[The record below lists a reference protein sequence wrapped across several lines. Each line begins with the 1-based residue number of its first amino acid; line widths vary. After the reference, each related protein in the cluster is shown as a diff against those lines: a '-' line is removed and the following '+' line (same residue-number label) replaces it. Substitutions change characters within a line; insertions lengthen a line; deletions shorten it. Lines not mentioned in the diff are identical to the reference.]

1 MQDINFDAITPDE
14 FNQWLNQ
21 SIHGFRFRQLM
32 PVANR
37 QTKFA
42 KSTDEERAVFRLFA
56 NAVKSN
62 RDDWV
67 YDFDAHNLR
76 DKALFFVD
84 AYNGFLAEQDKSYN
98 PVIKWSS
105 SLRDRFHR
113 GETITYNDGNRV
125 RSLWRPFIVKSLF
138 AEAIMN
144 DRLTRNHYEMFG
156 SDLQQPNKVINFCTN
171 GKDFYV
177 LATNKP
183 SDFHFT
189 GDTQCLPLYRYI
201 ADGERVGNITD
212 WAVREFNEHCRD
224 VLGDY
229 YQETY
234 GGGGITAE
242 DIFAYTYA
250 VLHDPGYRHD
260 YGVDLLR
267 EFPRLPFYKDFPDW
281 VRMGKELLDCHL
293 GFETAAPY
301 ALERREKESAPA
313 KGVRPVL
320 RVDKEKGVITL
331 DEGTTLLGVP
341 ESVWEYKLGSRSALE
356 WVLDQYKERKPRDPT
371 IRDKFNTYRFSD
383 YKEQAIDLLRRVCTV
398 SVETMEI
405 VDSMAYWEDGHLGVF
420 SDRDEYQWM
429 QTNRGHRWLYGP
441 ASHTKEDRAWS
452 GT

>member
-1 MQDINFDAITPDE
+1 MTCSDRSPAREFTDIHVMELGSDVRRTPKISGTTHNIFGIQTGVAIAFLVRDKSRLGECNIHYARREDVEVAKDKLAYLGAAAMQDINFDAITPDE

-32 PVANR
+32 PVADR
-37 QTKFA
+37 QTKLA
-42 KSTDEERAVFRLFA
+42 KSADEERAVFRLFA

-189 GDTQCLPLYRYI
+189 GDTQCLPVYRYI
-201 ADGERVGNITD
+201 ADGERVSNITD

-250 VLHDPGYRHD
+250 VLHDPVYRHD

-267 EFPRLPFYKDFPDW
+267 
-281 VRMGKELLDCHL
+281 
-293 GFETAAPY
+293 
-301 ALERREKESAPA
+301 
-313 KGVRPVL
+313 
-320 RVDKEKGVITL
+320 
-331 DEGTTLLGVP
+331 
-341 ESVWEYKLGSRSALE
+341 
-356 WVLDQYKERKPRDPT
+356 
-371 IRDKFNTYRFSD
+371 
-383 YKEQAIDLLRRVCTV
+383 
-398 SVETMEI
+398 
-405 VDSMAYWEDGHLGVF
+405 
-420 SDRDEYQWM
+420 
-429 QTNRGHRWLYGP
+429 
-441 ASHTKEDRAWS
+441 
-452 GT
+452 